1 VRSTLPLLHIALV
14 SSLGM
19 ACSGLGPSDTDI
31 DATAEFADT
40 LAITTSTRLVLRG
53 INGTVAVTGNMPAGT
68 VIVEGMRRVRS
79 DRIDDARDRLNDI
92 SVRITELGNAIN
104 VTTEHLEDPDGRS
117 YEVDY
122 RVFVPP
128 TFQVDVEQVNG
139 EIRVLELRDGIVINS
154 VNGSVDATQVSGNLQ
169 VNVTNGAIEADV
181 TLRAGGVVDLSTVNG
196 DLSLTIPASTSSTL
210 EATIVNGSIEITN
223 LLLDGQTI
231 TSSRVTGTLGGGNGT
246 ITLTVTN
253 GGISA
258 IGR

>member
-1 VRSTLPLLHIALV
+1 MRSALPLPHIALA
-14 SSLGM
+14 SFLGM
-19 ACSGLGPSDTDI
+19 ACSGLGPNDTDI
-31 DATAEFADT
+31 DATAAFADT

-68 VIVEGMRRVRS
+68 VIVEGVRRVRS
-79 DRIDDARDRLNDI
+79 DNIDDARDRLNDI
-92 SVRITELGNAIN
+92 SVRIGELGDAVN

-139 EIRVLELRDGIVINS
+139 EIRVQELHEVVVNS
-154 VNGSVDATQVSGNLQ
+154 VNGSVDATDVSGNLR
-169 VNVTNGAIEADV
+169 VNVTNGAIAADV
-181 TLRAGGVVDLSTVNG
+181 TLRPGGVVDLHTVNG
-196 DLSLTIPASTSSTL
+196 DVGLTIPASTSSTL
-210 EATIVNGSIEITN
+210 EAMVVNGSIKITN
-223 LLLDGQTI
+223 LLLNGQTI

-253 GGISA
+253 GGIEA